1 MGLVVSSQFLLFGVV
16 GEGGGVVEVSRG
28 RRGLGIR
35 GWSGIGEVEDAKVV
49 VVGEVVVVAVIVGG
63 GAVDREGEE
72 GCEGFR
78 MGGVVA
84 AVGGIMVKAVGGEEE
99 EGFEGDRFRD
109 VVVVNVGLVVL
120 AVVLVGAKK
129 SDALALGVCVAFC
142 G

>member
-1 MGLVVSSQFLLFGVV
+1 M
-16 GEGGGVVEVSRG
+16 EEVSRG

-35 GWSGIGEVEDAKVV
+35 DWSGCVNSGGVGEVEDAKVV
-49 VVGEVVVVAVIVGG
+49 VVGEVVLVAMIVGVE
-63 GAVDREGEE
+63 AVGRKGEE

-84 AVGGIMVKAVGGEEE
+84 AVGGIMVEAVGREEV

-109 VVVVNVGLVVL
+109 VVDVNVGLVVL